1 MNASPPTV
9 IPKQAFDPRT
19 GTATAS
25 NRRWVKPVQFYL
37 ALLATVYTLYFAKVI
52 LLPIV
57 LAAFIALFSSPTVA
71 RLERIGLPRMI
82 GTMLVLIAIV
92 SGIAGAALLFTDPAQ
107 QWWHKLPEI
116 IENLSNGVLQATQ
129 SSADGSP
136 MQDINAVLNSEAQ
149 QSDFRHTTII
159 SLLQS
164 LASAT
169 PTVLTQILVTLFLA
183 YFFMVYG
190 QHLLLNWVQIKSSFS
205 DKRRAVELIH
215 AMQADLSTYVSTIT
229 LINIALGLTV
239 GSVFYMLGVEDA
251 FLWGALAGA
260 LNFAPYLGPLLS
272 ATAFSLVA
280 YLQFQSIQFA
290 LLIPAVYLCINL
302 LESQFVTPTLL
313 GRTLDLNPL
322 VVFLWLVIWGWL
334 WGGFGMLVGVPLL
347 VCVSIYLEQS
357 GTIGPW
363 HKLLKQ
369 AT

>member
-1 MNASPPTV
+1 MNAPLPTLPPGQELIV
-9 IPKQAFDPRT
+9 QPARRPRK
-19 GTATAS
+19 
-25 NRRWVKPVQFYL
+25 WLKPVQFYL
-37 ALLATVYTLYFAKVI
+37 ALLATLYTLYFAKVI

-71 RLERIGLPRMI
+71 RLERIGVPRML
-82 GTMLVLIAIV
+82 GTMGVLVTIV

-107 QWWHKLPEI
+107 QWWHKLPEVM
-116 IENLSNGVLQATQ
+116 ENLSNGVIEATQ
-129 SSADGSP
+129 ASAGSA
-136 MQDINAVLNSEAQ
+136 MQDINNALNDQAQ
-149 QSDFRHTTII
+149 QSEFRHTTIL

-190 QHLLLNWVQIKSSFS
+190 QQLLLNWVQIKNSFS

-215 AMQADLSTYVSTIT
+215 AMQADLSTYISTIT

-239 GSVFYMLGVEDA
+239 GCVFYMLGVEDP

-260 LNFAPYLGPLLS
+260 LNFAPYLGPMLS

-280 YLQFQSIQFA
+280 YLQFQSLQFA

-322 VVFLWLVIWGWL
+322 VVFLWLVVWGWL

-347 VCVSIYLEQS
+347 VCVSIYLEQT
-357 GTIGPW
+357 GAIGPW
-363 HKLLKQ
+363 YRLLKQ
-369 AT
+369 AH